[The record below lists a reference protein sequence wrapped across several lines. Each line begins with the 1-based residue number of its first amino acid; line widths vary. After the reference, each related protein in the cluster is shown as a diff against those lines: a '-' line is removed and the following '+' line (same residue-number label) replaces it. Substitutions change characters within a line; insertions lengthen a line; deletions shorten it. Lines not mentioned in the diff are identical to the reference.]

1 LLASFFDW
9 NWGTRHMKGQAFL
22 LTIAQALS
30 YIPGGARSF
39 RNFIELLLLV
49 IGVLIVLWLSWV
61 GLQWIIKKLAAAFRR
76 K

>member
-9 NWGTRHMKGQAFL
+9 NWGTRHMKAEGFL
-22 LTIAQALS
+22 LTIAQAPA

-39 RNFIELLLLV
+39 RNFIGLLLLV

-61 GLQWIIKKLAAAFRR
+61 GLRWIIKKLAAASR
-76 K
+76 KK

>member
-1 LLASFFDW
+1 MQSEGFI
-9 NWGTRHMKGQAFL
+9 
-22 LTIAQALS
+22 LTIAQGLS

-39 RNFIELLLLV
+39 WNFIGLLLLV

-61 GLQWIIKKLAAAFRR
+61 GVRWIIKKLAAALRR